1 MLFLVFFQFGTLGI
15 YHLNLAIQ
23 VLFDTVDIF
32 QLLIKRR
39 FFLGNGLLFLLD
51 AIFVFPNF
59 ACTIQHIPLVL
70 CF

>member
-1 MLFLVFFQFGTLGI
+1 MLFLVFLQFGTLGI

-23 VLFDTVDIF
+23 ILLNTVDIF

-51 AIFVFPNF
+51 AIFGFTNF
-59 ACTIQHIPLVL
+59 AGTI
-70 CF
+70 